1 MDKQELIQ
9 KVKDRSEY
17 PGKYPCAII
26 RTPYVLEMINELD
39 EPQKVKV
46 PEFVAAWYEMNKKNL
61 EYRIWKYIKNWD
73 DQRWNDFKNWMD
85 KNSVKSLEI
94 LTRMQYGYEVEE
106 EQRWAVKLKFGRQ
119 YLSENA
125 DGTAIDFYS
134 FMFPVRS
141 YTKKEL
147 EAVEDGAFYKIDG
160 DKEWINPIIE
170 LIPAEKV

>member
-1 MDKQELIQ
+1 MNRQEVLKKLEQ
-9 KVKDRSEY
+9 KKEKRTLHYSMQDIDDACYYHKGDDPLYRWMFVCDDSSEHQETV
-17 PGKYPCAII
+17 A
-26 RTPYVLEMINELD
+26 RAWLD
-39 EPQKVKV
+39 
-46 PEFVAAWYEMNKKNL
+46 
-61 EYRIWKYIKNWD
+61 
-73 DQRWNDFKNWMD
+73 
-85 KNSVKSLEI
+85 
-94 LTRMQYGYEVEE
+94 GYEVEE

-170 LIPAEKV
+170 LIPAEEV